1 MQPKIAIGCPVRNRA
16 WVLPEYL
23 GALLKID
30 VPNPENLR
38 FIFLDNDSFDDTSD
52 LLYYFYQT
60 LMDRS
65 DGERPHGT
73 CKIETLYTDCEMWQ
87 RGDYAHNQYA
97 NLANVR
103 NQFLEMFLR
112 TDADYLLSVDSD
124 VIVPPDIVTRLL
136 DSMNLWSGDKEVIVG
151 AAISNVPNKP
161 LDGKTP
167 GNFMIA
173 MSKRIDIGPIVYPT
187 AYHHPVLYN
196 LTGISEVDLIGAV
209 YLIPR
214 SVIEAGAR
222 YAPHPQGEDAPF
234 CQAAQRLGYRLLVDM
249 DVKCEHRMVKPE

>member
-16 WVLPEYL
+16 WVLPEYTD
-23 GALLKID
+23 ALRDAAGHYVLTHGDRVDQSRI
-30 VPNPENLR
+30 E
-38 FIFLDNDSFDDTSD
+38 FLFLENDSTDG
-52 LLYYFYQT
+52 T
-60 LMDRS
+60 LDVLAAA
-65 DGERPHGT
+65 
-73 CKIETLYTDCEMWQ
+73 KTDMEEAGWNVTVASISTAADMWQ

-124 VIVPPDIVTRLL
+124 VIVPPDIVARLYRSLL
-136 DSMNLWSGDKEVIVG
+136 DHELYSGGEVIMG

-161 LDGKTP
+161 LDGETP
-167 GNFMIA
+167 GNYMY
-173 MSKRIDIGPIVYPT
+173 RQCGEGVYFHPATFPT
-187 AYHHPVLYN
+187 SGTH
-196 LTGISEVDLIGAV
+196 IVDLIGAV
-209 YLIPR
+209 YLIPC

-234 CQAAQRLGYRLLVDM
+234 CQAAQKLGYRLLVNM